1 MYVYPMKTKKNVSTK
16 GGGKKDG
23 KIVPFIP
30 IQTNQQTQHHPQIVP
45 NILIQTQNVFFI
57 FKSNISKSKGVK
69 KTQKIKNKGEI

>member
-30 IQTNQQTQHHPQIVP
+30 IQTVTNKLNTTHK
-45 NILIQTQNVFFI
+45 LFRI
-57 FKSNISKSKGVK
+57 F
-69 KTQKIKNKGEI
+69 